1 MSNLRVYKLKII
13 YDFYNMR
20 VLYKYSRALN
30 SCEAV
35 QVKSL
40 FRDETSDVDKV
51 NNPAKCILS
60 LVDQLSSEDN
70 N

>member
-1 MSNLRVYKLKII
+1 
-13 YDFYNMR
+13 MR